1 MVSRGKIRPID
12 VQVSIRI
19 RTARLAHG
27 VSQQKLAEALGVTF
41 QQVQKYE
48 KGTNR
53 VTVGKLHA
61 IANALGVPM
70 SYFFD
75 NFDIDPST
83 NLPET
88 TVQSINAALKTKEG
102 IRVAAAL
109 SRVRSVEIRRHIA
122 YLLEA
127 IIDGEDEERQH
138 AN

>member
-1 MVSRGKIRPID
+1 
-12 VQVSIRI
+12 
-19 RTARLAHG
+19 

-61 IANALGVPM
+61 IAKALGVPM

-75 NFDIDPST
+75 NFDMDPST
-83 NLPET
+83 NLSET
-88 TVQSINAALKTKEG
+88 SVQSISAILKTKEG

-109 SRVRSVEIRRHIA
+109 SRIRSVGIRRHFA

-127 IIDGEDEERQH
+127 IIDGEDEERQR